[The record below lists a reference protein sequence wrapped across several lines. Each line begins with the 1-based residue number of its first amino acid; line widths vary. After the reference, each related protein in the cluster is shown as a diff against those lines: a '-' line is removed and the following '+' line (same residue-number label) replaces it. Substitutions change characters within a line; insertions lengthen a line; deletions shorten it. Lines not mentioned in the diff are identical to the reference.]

1 VGREIFEEYGGLDNR
16 IGKLIVDIKDL
27 DVRGKLVG
35 LNDQEVVLRKAS
47 VGAFWKILKSK
58 DVDLFQ

>member
-35 LNDQEVVLRKAS
+35 LNGQEFALRKAS
-47 VGAFWKILKSK
+47 FGAFWKILKSK
-58 DVDLFQ
+58 DVDRK